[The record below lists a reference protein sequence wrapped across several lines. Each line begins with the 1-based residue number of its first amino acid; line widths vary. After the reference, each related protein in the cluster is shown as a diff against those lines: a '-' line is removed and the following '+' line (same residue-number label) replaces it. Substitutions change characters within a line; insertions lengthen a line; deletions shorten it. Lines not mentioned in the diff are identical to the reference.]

1 MIESVTVT
9 NSKGE
14 TLVIPLADPLASGFA
29 ISGITGVGP
38 VAANVST
45 TSYASRDGAVFNS
58 ARVDIRNI
66 VIGMIF
72 METSSDSTEDIRHRS
87 YRYFPIKDKVT
98 LKFKT
103 ANRECSIEGYVESN
117 EPEIFSQRESTQISI
132 ICPDP
137 YFYDNST
144 KQKIS
149 FFAKVGAFSFPF
161 ANEGTDKKTIIMGKI
176 TKQFTKSFNYD
187 GEGRTGIVIIL
198 DFIGAVTGKITIA
211 NNTTGQKMIIDTS
224 LFAGGYRIKSA
235 DRLIIDTNPGNKYV
249 RFGKSVNGNA
259 PTSVVN
265 ILNCVAVGSEWIEI
279 VHGENNFTISAD
291 EGQENIEASVRSVI
305 KYEGI

>member
-14 TLVIPLADPLASGFA
+14 SLMITLADPLASGFA

-38 VAANVST
+38 VGANIST

-66 VIGMIF
+66 VIGLIF
-72 METSSDSTEDIRHRS
+72 MGTKYDSVEDIRHRS
-87 YRYFPIKDKVT
+87 YRYFPIKDKIT

-103 ANRECSIEGYVESN
+103 ESRECSIDGYVESN
-117 EPEIFSQRESTQISI
+117 EPDIFSQRENTQISV

-149 FFAKVGAFSFPF
+149 FFANVDAFSFPF
-161 ANEGTDKKTIIMGKI
+161 TNEGTDKKTIIMGKI

-187 GEGRTGIVIIL
+187 GEGRTGVVITL
-198 DFIGAVTGKITIA
+198 DFIGKVTGKITVK
-211 NNTTGQKMIIDTS
+211 NNTTGQMMIIDTS
-224 LFAGGYRIKSA
+224 LFSDGYVIKNA
-235 DRLIIDTNPGNKYV
+235 DRLAIDTNPGNKYV
-249 RFGKSVNGNA
+249 RLGKSVNGTT
-259 PTSVVN
+259 PTSGTN
-265 ILNCVAVGSEWIEI
+265 ILNCVAAGSEWIEI
-279 VHGENNFTISAD
+279 VHGENNFTITAD
-291 EGQENIEASVRSVI
+291 DGQENIEASVRSVI
-305 KYEGI
+305 RYEGI